1 MNIKVKAGLQV
12 VGFFVVAIAAATA
25 TKFGLDYFANTYGER
40 AVINAMI
47 IAGFAGFFY
56 FVGGI
61 LYDIRLA
68 QLQYKEKLNEMVN
81 K

>member
-12 VGFFVVAIAAATA
+12 VGFFVAVIVASVA
-25 TKFGLDYFANTYGER
+25 TKFGLDYFAEVYGER
-40 AVINAMI
+40 AVINGAI
-47 IAGFAGFFY
+47 FCGFAGFFY

-68 QLQYKEKLNEMVN
+68 QLRYKEKLNEMVN